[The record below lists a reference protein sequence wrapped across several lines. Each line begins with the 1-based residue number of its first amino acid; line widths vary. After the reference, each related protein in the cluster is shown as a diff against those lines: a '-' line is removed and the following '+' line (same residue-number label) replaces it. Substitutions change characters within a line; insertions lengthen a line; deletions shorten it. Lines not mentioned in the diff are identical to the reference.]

1 MALPLQGNLAEAP
14 INRTAVVTAYADGL
28 SMNDT
33 LLIKRKIC
41 LLGSFA
47 VGKTSLV
54 ERFVHNRFEEKYLTT
69 IGVRVSQKIL
79 PPIQNPESGQRT
91 QFNLLIWDI
100 ERIEKFDSVVRNY
113 YRGAAGALA
122 VADVTRPETIPTLQ
136 EIVDTFRSVTPEAQL
151 LIVGNKLDI
160 FEQDK
165 KTLALLKKTASH
177 FSTECFLSSAKTGE
191 QVEEVFMMLAK
202 KLDPD
207 Q

>member
-1 MALPLQGNLAEAP
+1 M
-14 INRTAVVTAYADGL
+14 V
-28 SMNDT
+28 DT
-33 LLIKRKIC
+33 FLIKKKIC

-54 ERFVHNRFEEKYLTT
+54 ERFVYNRFDEKYLTT

-79 PPIQNPESGQRT
+79 PPIRNPESGQRT
-91 QFNLLIWDI
+91 QFNLLVWDI

-122 VADVTRPETIPTLQ
+122 VADVTRPETISTLE
-136 EIVDTFRSVTPEAQL
+136 EIGDAFRSVTPEAQL

-177 FSTECFLSSAKTGE
+177 FSTEYFLSSAKTGG

-202 KLDPD
+202 KLDLNK
-207 Q
+207 

>member
-1 MALPLQGNLAEAP
+1 LKENLAKGS
-14 INRTAVVTAYADGL
+14 INRNQVVTAYLDVL
-28 SMNDT
+28 SMDDT
-33 LLIKRKIC
+33 LLIKKKIC

-54 ERFVHNRFEEKYLTT
+54 ERFVYNRFDEKYLTT

-79 PPIQNPESGQRT
+79 PPIRNPESGQRT

-100 ERIEKFDSVVRNY
+100 ERIEKFNSVVRNY

-122 VADVTRPETIPTLQ
+122 VADVTRPETISTMQ
-136 EIVDTFRSVTPEAQL
+136 EIGDTFCSVSPTAQL

-165 KTLALLKKTASH
+165 RTLSLLKKTASH
-177 FSTECFLSSAKTGE
+177 FSTEYFLSSAKTGE
-191 QVEEVFMMLAK
+191 QVEDVFMMLAK
-202 KLDPD
+202 KLDPNK
-207 Q
+207 

>member
-1 MALPLQGNLAEAP
+1 MPLQDNLAEAP
-14 INRTAVVTAYADGL
+14 INRTAVVTAYPDNL

-33 LLIKRKIC
+33 FLIKKKIC

-79 PPIQNPESGQRT
+79 PPIRNPESGQRT

-165 KTLALLKKTASH
+165 KTLALLKRTASH

-191 QVEEVFMMLAK
+191 QVEEVFMILAQK
-202 KLDPD
+202 IGS

>member
-1 MALPLQGNLAEAP
+1 
-14 INRTAVVTAYADGL
+14 
-28 SMNDT
+28 MNDT
-33 LLIKRKIC
+33 LLIKKKIC

-54 ERFVHNRFEEKYLTT
+54 ERFVHNRFDEKYLTT
-69 IGVRVSQKIL
+69 IGVRVSQKVL
-79 PPIQNPESGQRT
+79 PPIRNPESGHRT

-122 VADVTRPETIPTLQ
+122 VADVTRPETISTMQ
-136 EIVDTFRSVTPEAQL
+136 EIVDAFRSVTPEAQL

-165 KTLALLKKTASH
+165 KTLALLEKAASH
-177 FSTECFLSSAKTGE
+177 FSTEYFLSSAKTGE
-191 QVEEVFMMLAK
+191 LVEEVFMMLAK
-202 KLDPD
+202 KIGS

>member
-1 MALPLQGNLAEAP
+1 MQDNLAEAP

-136 EIVDTFRSVTPEAQL
+136 EIVDTFCSVTPEAQL

-202 KLDPD
+202 KLDPN